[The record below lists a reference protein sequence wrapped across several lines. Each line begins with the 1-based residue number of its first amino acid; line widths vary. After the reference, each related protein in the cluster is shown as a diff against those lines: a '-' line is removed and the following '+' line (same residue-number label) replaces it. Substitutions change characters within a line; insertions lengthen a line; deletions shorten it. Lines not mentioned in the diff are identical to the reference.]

1 MKADIEQRFDKWTAV
16 PGWRVEIYS
25 PDRQYE
31 WDEFVAQSRNGTFLL
46 CRGYMDYHADR
57 FTDCSLMIY
66 YGRQLLTLLPGH
78 LEGQTYC
85 SHNGLTYGGLL
96 LHPHITL
103 VRVQAA
109 LVTACAFLQ
118 CHYNVTKLVYK
129 AIPHIYHR
137 YPAEDD
143 LYVLTRLGARL
154 AERCVS
160 SVVRPEMALPLQEL
174 RRRQL
179 KRARTCGLTW
189 VEDDA
194 FHLFWPLLEENLLR
208 RHGVK
213 PVHTLEE
220 IERLH
225 RSFPDRI
232 RLFRVCEGTET
243 VGGCVV
249 YETDCVAHVQY
260 IASSERGRHSGALDL
275 LFTHLLTVRY
285 RHVPYFDFGISTEQ
299 GGRILNEGLLFQK
312 EGFGARSV
320 VYDKYVLELDKPAAG
335 ERTKHD

>member
-1 MKADIEQRFDKWTAV
+1 MEDTATQSHDKWMTL
-16 PGWRVEIYS
+16 PGWRVEKYS
-25 PDRQYE
+25 PDRKAC
-31 WDEFVAQSRNGTFLL
+31 WDDFVCHSRNGTFLL
-46 CRGYMDYHADR
+46 CRDYMDYHADR
-57 FTDCSLMIY
+57 FVDCSLMIY
-66 YGRQLLTLLPGH
+66 YGQKLLALLPGH
-78 LEGQTYC
+78 LEETTYC

-96 LHPHITL
+96 LHPLITQ

-109 LVTACAFLQ
+109 LVAACDFLHR
-118 CHYNVTKLVYK
+118 HYGVTMLVYK

-143 LYVLTRLGARL
+143 LYALTRLGARL
-154 AERCVS
+154 TERSVA
-160 SVVRPEMALPLQEL
+160 SVVRPGAALPLREL

-179 KRARTCGLTW
+179 RRAGACGLSW
-189 VEDDA
+189 VEDEC
-194 FHLFWPLLEENLLR
+194 FHLFWPLLEENLMR

-225 RSFPDRI
+225 RYFPERI
-232 RLFRVCEGTET
+232 KLFRVCEGEDT

-260 IASSERGRHSGALDL
+260 IASSDRGRHCGALDL
-275 LFTHLLTVRY
+275 LFTELLSVRY
-285 RHVPYFDFGISTEQ
+285 RNIPYFDFGISTEQ
-299 GGRILNEGLLFQK
+299 GGRVLNEGLLFQK

-320 VYDKYVLELDKPAAG
+320 VYDKYVLELGGTVA
-335 ERTKHD
+335 EE